1 MKFERSAGILLHP
14 TSLPGDH
21 GIGAL
26 GREARGFID
35 FLAASGQKLWQMC
48 PLGPTGYGNSPY
60 QCFSA
65 FAGNPLLIDLD
76 DLVERGWLKA
86 ADLADAPA
94 FSDTRIDYPS
104 VIAYKMPL
112 LQKAAET
119 LAASEDALD
128 RLRLQ
133 LFAEMN
139 VAWIR
144 DYARFAALKAHFG
157 GGGWSEWPEDIRRR
171 TPEALDRYDE
181 QLSAEIRA
189 QHALQYLFFAQWRA
203 VKSYANGQGVKIIG
217 DIPIFVAYDS
227 ADAWANPELFEFD
240 DDLKPTHVAGVPP
253 DYFSKTG
260 QLWGNPL
267 YDWEHARETGF
278 AWWIERV
285 HACLSMSDIVRIDH
299 FRGFVGCW
307 AVPAANE
314 TAEHG
319 TWEPAL
325 GKELFDAVA
334 RELGPLP
341 IIAEDL
347 GVITEAV
354 EELRDSNGFPG
365 MKILQFAFDSAE
377 DNDFLPHNYPAN
389 SVVYT
394 GTHDNDTSHGWY
406 HRAKSEDKQFAKDY
420 LDSSARNIVWKFI
433 RAAWAATSVMAIAPL
448 QDVLGLDNDART
460 NVPGTDSGN
469 WEWRYS
475 ADMLTDEV
483 VERLRKLTQTYRR

>member
-1 MKFERSAGILLHP
+1 MNLERSAGILLHP

-21 GIGAL
+21 GIGTL
-26 GREARGFID
+26 GTAGRGFVD

-76 DLVERGWLKA
+76 DLVERGLLTA
-86 ADLADAPA
+86 GDLTDSPE
-94 FSDTRIDYPS
+94 FSDSRVDYPS
-104 VIAYKMPL
+104 VIAFKAPL
-112 LQKAAET
+112 LKKAADA
-119 LAASEDALD
+119 LAVSDDALD

-139 VAWIR
+139 VAWIK
-144 DYARFAALKAHFG
+144 DYARFSALKTHFG
-157 GGGWSEWPEDIRRR
+157 GGSWTEWPEDIRRR
-171 TPEALDRYDE
+171 TPEALDHYDE
-181 QLSAEIRA
+181 LLAAEIRS
-189 QHALQYLFFAQWRA
+189 QLALQYLFFTQWRSL
-203 VKSYANGQGVKIIG
+203 KSYANGNDVQIIG

-227 ADAWANPELFEFD
+227 ADAWANPELFLFD
-240 DDLKPTHVAGVPP
+240 EDLKPTHVAGVPP
-253 DYFSKTG
+253 DYFCATG

-267 YDWEHARETGF
+267 YDWERARETGF

-285 HACLSMSDIVRIDH
+285 HACLAMSDVVRIDH

-307 AVPAANE
+307 AVPADHP

-325 GKELFDAVA
+325 GKELFETVA

-347 GVITEAV
+347 GVITEDV
-354 EELRDSNGFPG
+354 EALRDSNGFPG

-406 HRAKSEDKQFAKDY
+406 SQAKRADKQFAKDY
-420 LDSSARNIVWKFI
+420 LDATARTIVWKFI
-433 RAAWAATSVMAIAPL
+433 RAAWASTSVMAIAPL
-448 QDVLGLDNDART
+448 QDVLGLGNEART
-460 NVPGTDSGN
+460 NLPGTDSGN

-475 ADMLTDEV
+475 ADMLTDELAEKLRHLTV
-483 VERLRKLTQTYRR
+483 VYRR

>member
-1 MKFERSAGILLHP
+1 MNFERSAGILLHP

-21 GIGAL
+21 GIGTL
-26 GREARGFID
+26 GSAARGFVD

-65 FAGNPLLIDLD
+65 FAGNALLIDLD
-76 DLVERGWLKA
+76 DLVERGLLTA
-86 ADLADAPA
+86 EDLADSPE
-94 FSDTRIDYPS
+94 FSDSRVDYPA
-104 VIAYKMPL
+104 VIAYKEPL
-112 LQKAAET
+112 LQKAADG

-128 RLRLQ
+128 CLRLQ
-133 LFAEMN
+133 LFAEMDA
-139 VAWIR
+139 AWLQ

-157 GGGWSEWPEDIRRR
+157 GGPWTDWPEDIRRR
-171 TPEALDRYDE
+171 SAESLDHYDE
-181 QLSAEIRA
+181 LLAAEIRS
-189 QHALQYLFFAQWRA
+189 QQALQYLFFAQWRA
-203 VKSYANGQGVKIIG
+203 LKSYANGNDVKIIG

-227 ADAWANPELFEFD
+227 ADAWANPDLFLFD
-240 DDLKPTHVAGVPP
+240 DDLRPTHVAGVPP
-253 DYFSKTG
+253 DYFCDTG

-267 YDWEHARETGF
+267 YDWERARETGF

-285 HACLSMSDIVRIDH
+285 HACLAMSDIVRIDH
-299 FRGFVGCW
+299 FRGFIGCW
-307 AVPAANE
+307 AVPADHA

-319 TWEPAL
+319 AWEPAL
-325 GKELFDAVA
+325 GKDLFETIA
-334 RELGPLP
+334 RELGSLP

-347 GVITEAV
+347 GVITPEV
-354 EELRDSNGFPG
+354 EDLRDSNGFPG

-394 GTHDNDTSHGWY
+394 GTHDNDTSYGWY
-406 HRAKSEDKQFAKDY
+406 HHAKFADKQFAREY
-420 LDSSARNIVWKFI
+420 LDASARTIVWKFI
-433 RAAWAATSVMAIAPL
+433 RAAWGSTSVMAIAPL

-469 WEWRYS
+469 WEWRYTP
-475 ADMLTDEV
+475 DMLTDEV
-483 VERLRKLTQTYRR
+483 TEKLRKLTEIYRR